1 MSTRGL
7 RAVFLGNPRVLDD
20 HVGVVEFNVFDGDVP
35 AGPLPS
41 PSRTGFFLRSFFA
54 GVEATLSRLAAVG
67 LGPARRVIQPAPTGP
82 VTIAAVR
89 DPGRVACLAYS
100 RLAYPGCI
108 AN

>member
-67 LGPARRVIQPAPTGP
+67 VGGPARRVIQPAPTGP

-89 DPGRVACLAYS
+89 DPGRVACLAY
-100 RLAYPGCI
+100 PGSLPGG
-108 AN
+108 A